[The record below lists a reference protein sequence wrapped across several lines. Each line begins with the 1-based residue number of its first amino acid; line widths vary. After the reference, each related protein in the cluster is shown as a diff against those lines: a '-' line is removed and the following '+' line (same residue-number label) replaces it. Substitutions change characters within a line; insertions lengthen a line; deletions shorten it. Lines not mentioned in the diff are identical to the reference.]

1 MGEGEREVEWVGEGA
16 AKGKVLEGG
25 RDGVEF
31 LVEHFAECEVG
42 NRGREV
48 VNRVVKAV
56 SE

>member
-31 LVEHFAECEVG
+31 LVEHFPEREIG
-42 NRGREV
+42 KRGREV
-48 VNRVVKAV
+48 ANGDVEAV
-56 SE
+56 SK